1 MGTGKGK
8 GKGKGCKVES
18 TSRTARAGITFPV
31 GRVARYMRNGR
42 YASRLGAGAP
52 VYTAAVME
60 YLTAEVLELAG
71 NAAKDNKRMR
81 ITPRFILLAIKNDE
95 ELSSFMN
102 DITISDGGVLP
113 RIHPSLMR
121 KKKKKK

>member
-8 GKGKGCKVES
+8 GKGKGKVHS

-31 GRVARYMRNGR
+31 GRVARYIRNGR
-42 YASRLGAGAP
+42 YASRIGAGAP

-60 YLTAEVLELAG
+60 YLCAEVLELAG

-95 ELSSFMN
+95 ELSNFMK
-102 DITISDGGVLP
+102 DITIADGGVLP
-113 RIHPSLMR
+113 RIHACLLP
-121 KKKKKK
+121 KKKKKR